1 MNTNWKEFKKG
12 MIAIQE
18 SQLKNERQWTKT
30 EAALASLIDRQA
42 KTDEQLAKTDAQIAA
57 TEAQLARNA
66 TQLLETKRIVS
77 GIGINLGDVAED
89 FFGTSLQE
97 KKMLGN
103 VQFDAVALQL
113 KAHKG
118 KIQDEF
124 DVVMYNGNAIGIVEV
139 KHKVHPADIEKLIS
153 GKLPNF
159 RKLFPQYACFD
170 FYLGIAGMSV
180 PKDASEMAEKAGL
193 AVLRQKGDV
202 LLMNTN
208 LKAF

>member
-1 MNTNWKEFKKG
+1 MNTTWKEFEKG

-18 SQLKNERQWTKT
+18 SQLKNERQWAKT
-30 EAALASLIDRQA
+30 EAALASLIERQA
-42 KTDEQLAKTDAQIAA
+42 KTDEQLAKTDAQIAE

-66 TQLLETKRIVS
+66 AQLLETKRVVS

-89 FFGTSLQE
+89 FFGASLQE

-103 VQFDAVALQL
+103 VPFDAVALQL

-124 DVVMYNGNAIGIVEV
+124 DVVMYNGHAIGIVEV

-159 RKLFPQYACFD
+159 RKLFPQYAGFD
-170 FYLGIAGMSV
+170 FYLGIAGMSI
-180 PKDASEMAEKAGL
+180 PKDAREMAEKAGL

>member
-1 MNTNWKEFKKG
+1 MNTTWKEFKKG

-30 EAALASLIDRQA
+30 EATIASLIERQA

-113 KAHKG
+113 KVHKG
-118 KIQDEF
+118 KVQDEF
-124 DVVMYNGNAIGIVEV
+124 DIVMYNGHAIGLVEV

-159 RKLFPQYACFD
+159 RKLFPQYAGFD
-170 FYLGIAGMSV
+170 FYLGIAGMSI
-180 PKDASEMAEKAGL
+180 PKDATELAEKAGL

>member
-1 MNTNWKEFKKG
+1 MLTRLDRIERGIEALQK
-12 MIAIQE
+12 
-18 SQLKNERQWTKT
+18 SQLKTDRQLAQT
-30 EAALASLIDRQA
+30 EGAIAALVAQQA
-42 KTDEQLAKTDAQIAA
+42 KTDEQLAKTDAQIAK
-57 TEAQLARNA
+57 TEAQLALNA
-66 TQLLETKRIVS
+66 TQLLETKRILS
-77 GIGINLGDVAED
+77 GIGVNLGDVAED

-97 KKMLGN
+97 KKKLGDI
-103 VQFDAVALQL
+103 QFDAVALQL

-124 DVVMYNGNAIGIVEV
+124 DVVMYNGHAIGLVEV

-153 GKLPNF
+153 GKLTNF
-159 RKLFPQYACFD
+159 RKLFPQYADFD

-180 PKDASEMAEKAGL
+180 PKDATEMAEKAGL

-202 LLMNTN
+202 LQMNTN